1 MSKLTLMVGLPGS
14 GKSSKAAEIMKSAG
28 NTVRL
33 NRDLLREMFHF
44 NVWSGPKEG
53 QTKDAARRLA
63 DFFLENNVNVLVDD
77 SNLNDRVVQ
86 SWKELAR
93 IHNAKIEYINMD
105 TPIEECIERDSKRE
119 KKVGKAVILEMAMGA
134 GLWRPDLI
142 RSNLIIDSN
151 KIIGIICV
159 DIDGTIADCE
169 HRKHYL
175 LGEKKDW
182 DGFYSE
188 IENDPPRLNV
198 MAQVDEYRKKGH
210 SIVLVSGR
218 PGNYREATERW
229 LEKHGFKYDVLLMR
243 RAGDKRPDTDVKKEI
258 YDKCLKK
265 YVIECVFDDRP
276 RIIKMWKEEGL
287 KVFDVGNQIEF

>member
-1 MSKLTLMVGLPGS
+1 MAKLTLMIGLPGS
-14 GKSSKAAEIMKSAG
+14 GKSQKAAEIMKGAG
-28 NTVRL
+28 NTIRI
-33 NRDLLREMFHF
+33 NRDLLREMLHF
-44 NVWSGPKEG
+44 DIWSGPKEG

-63 DFFLENNVNVLVDD
+63 DFFLENNINVLIDD
-77 SNLNDRVVQ
+77 TNLNGRVVQ

-93 IHNAKIEYINMD
+93 IHNSKIEYVNMN
-105 TPIEECIERDSKRE
+105 TSIEECIERDSKRE

-134 GLWRPDLI
+134 GIWKPK
-142 RSNLIIDSN
+142 NE
-151 KIIGIICV
+151 KGIVCCDV
-159 DIDGTIADCE
+159 DGTIADCE

-188 IENDPPRLNV
+188 IEKDPPRLDV
-198 MAQVDEYRKKGH
+198 IAQVDEYRKKGH
-210 SIVLVSGR
+210 PIVLVSGR
-218 PGNYREATERW
+218 PDNYREATERW
-229 LEKHGFKYDVLLMR
+229 LKKHGFEYEVLLMR

-276 RIIKMWKEEGL
+276 RIINMWREQGL
-287 KVFDVGNQIEF
+287 EVFDVGNGIDF